1 MSSTSS
7 DNDEN
12 GCSSISDNDE
22 SGCSS
27 MMSTSELRGPSST
40 NSRKKRKSMSGSV
53 FKAWSFQ
60 LQTKA
65 DLGHGTAAD
74 EKARLLTEH
83 FRTRTRHTLP
93 SSVTGGAVFFDGLL
107 FSAPPDSAG
116 LVSIELQGY
125 VQARYSIPLSTVK
138 KWIDSASWKPVPG
151 GLTGDDEYMSNMRR
165 FEDPDDQWTRL
176 MLFGSIGANNAGRAA
191 EKATRKVEF
200 SLEIL
205 AA

>member
-1 MSSTSS
+1 MSSTIS
-7 DNDEN
+7 DDGEN
-12 GCSSISDNDE
+12 GCSSISNNDE
-22 SGCSS
+22 RGCSS
-27 MMSTSELRGPSST
+27 MMSTSELRRPSST
-40 NSRKKRKSMSGSV
+40 NSSKKRKSMSGSV

-138 KWIDSASWKPVPG
+138 KWIDSASWKPVPDG
-151 GLTGDDEYMSNMRR
+151 WDEVM
-165 FEDPDDQWTRL
+165 Q
-176 MLFGSIGANNAGRAA
+176 RAMPQRHGM
-191 EKATRKVEF
+191 TVQLVYF
-200 SLEIL
+200 S
-205 AA
+205 

>member
-1 MSSTSS
+1 MSSAIS

-40 NSRKKRKSMSGSV
+40 NSSKKRKSMSGSV

-65 DLGHGTAAD
+65 DLGHGTTAE

-83 FRTRTRHTLP
+83 LRTCTRHTLP
-93 SSVTGGAVFFDGLL
+93 SSVTSGAVFFDGLL

-138 KWIDSASWKPVPG
+138 KWIDSASWKPVPDG
-151 GLTGDDEYMSNMRR
+151 WDEVM
-165 FEDPDDQWTRL
+165 Q
-176 MLFGSIGANNAGRAA
+176 RAMPQRHGM
-191 EKATRKVEF
+191 TVQLVYF
-200 SLEIL
+200 SLKT
-205 AA
+205 